1 MSARIYVQ
9 TRAPNHTPMKP
20 TSVLKIPAVPTRRD
34 RESSTVRKFA
44 IFRYARIRGS
54 NFFSSQRATQFIR
67 FSECLKKGPGG
78 LGIAYGMDLNIRFF
92 EQFCGPPI
100 GAHGF

>member
-1 MSARIYVQ
+1 MSAKLYTELVEVKLRGM
-9 TRAPNHTPMKP
+9 RAP
-20 TSVLKIPAVPTRRD
+20 SRF
-34 RESSTVRKFA
+34 KFL
-44 IFRYARIRGS
+44 
-54 NFFSSQRATQFIR
+54 FSSQCATQFIR